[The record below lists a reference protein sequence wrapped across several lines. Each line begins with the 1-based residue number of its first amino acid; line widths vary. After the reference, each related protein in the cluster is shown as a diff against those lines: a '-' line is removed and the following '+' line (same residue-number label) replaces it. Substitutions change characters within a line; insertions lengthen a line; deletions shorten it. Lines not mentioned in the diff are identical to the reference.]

1 MQEIWL
7 TDTNSANY
15 ILYGYEVK
23 KKGKQREAQW
33 ARAENSYSPYHSP

>member
-23 KKGKQREAQW
+23 KKGETKR
-33 ARAENSYSPYHSP
+33 STMG